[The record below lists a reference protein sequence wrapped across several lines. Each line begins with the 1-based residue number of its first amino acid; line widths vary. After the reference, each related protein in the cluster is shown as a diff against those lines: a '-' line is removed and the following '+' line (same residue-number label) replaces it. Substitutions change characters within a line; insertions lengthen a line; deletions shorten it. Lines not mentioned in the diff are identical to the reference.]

1 VNDRAESIDRTMRP
15 PIQAGEGGSI
25 PTSALHFQ
33 TGQESEAAYLV
44 MRYHY
49 SRRMPSA
56 IQLVGTFHRD
66 GGLFGDSGEAVA
78 ACIFSIPP
86 TRWAEPVWELSRLV
100 RADGVRVPLSRL
112 IKLTCVYV
120 KRKGLCDLLVSF
132 ADWTQRHHGGIYQ
145 AASWKYAGQRDPRMD
160 GVFINGQFVT
170 GRNCNRRWGTQSPDK
185 LVGVLG
191 RDNSIEPHYDEGK
204 HLYWKA
210 LNSAGEAK
218 AKKLGLESLP
228 YPKPS
233 MGVTD

>member
-1 VNDRAESIDRTMRP
+1 VNNRAESIDRTMRP

-33 TGQESEAAYLV
+33 TGQESDAACLV

-49 SRRMPSA
+49 SRRIPSA
-56 IQLVGTFHRD
+56 IQLVGTFHRT
-66 GGLFGDSGEAVA
+66 GGLFGDSGEGVA

-132 ADWTQRHHGGIYQ
+132 ADWMQRHHGGIYQ
-145 AASWKYAGQRDPRMD
+145 AASWKYAGQRKQAMD
-160 GVFINGQFVT
+160 GLTVNGVFMP
-170 GRNCNRRWGTQSPDK
+170 GRSCNSTWGTRSPEK
-185 LVGVLG
+185 LAGVLSG
-191 RDNSIEPHYDEGK
+191 DNSIEPHYDEGK

-210 LNSAGEAK
+210 LNAAGRAK
-218 AKKLGLESLP
+218 AERIGLQSLP
-228 YPKPS
+228 YPKPQRE
-233 MGVTD
+233 VA